1 MLIAFKLKLA
11 LACVAGLSGPL
22 AVAPL
27 FNDAA
32 APDQIPGN
40 PPAFVELQPGTVSY
54 RVAGDFTR
62 GSRQIEAPLTSVRF
76 TRPLSIMKHQVSAA
90 DYQRCVDAAGCRALG
105 PGVKPAAD
113 RPAVQISWHDADAY
127 AAWLSRHTGEHYRLP
142 TDEEWA
148 YAAGSRYR
156 DDTLP
161 VDDSDPSKRWLAR
174 YDRES
179 NRKGG
184 DNEPQPSGHFG
195 INENGLYDIAG
206 NVWEWTSTCFVR
218 TALNEQGHAVAKN
231 SNCGVRVAEGQH
243 RSYVTDFIR
252 DARAG
257 GCAAGVP
264 PDNLGFRLVRERNSP
279 VSRSL
284 VGKSWMRQLSSSLG
298 KVLSWS

>member
-90 DYQRCVDAAGCRALG
+90 DYQRCVDAAACRALS

-127 AAWLSRHTGEHYRLP
+127 AAWLSRSTGEHYRLP

-148 YAAGSRYR
+148 FAAGSRYK
-156 DDTLP
+156 DDSLP

-174 YDRES
+174 YERES
-179 NRKGG
+179 NRELGTG
-184 DNEPQPSGHFG
+184 IEAQPSGHFG
-195 INENGLYDIAG
+195 VNENGLYDMSG

-218 TALNEQGHAVAKN
+218 SRLDENGQAISKN

-243 RSYVTDFIR
+243 RSYVTDFVR

-264 PDNLGFRLVRERNSP
+264 PANLGFRLVRER
-279 VSRSL
+279 
-284 VGKSWMRQLSSSLG
+284 KSWVSKFWVSQLSSRLG
-298 KVLSWS
+298 KALSIARS